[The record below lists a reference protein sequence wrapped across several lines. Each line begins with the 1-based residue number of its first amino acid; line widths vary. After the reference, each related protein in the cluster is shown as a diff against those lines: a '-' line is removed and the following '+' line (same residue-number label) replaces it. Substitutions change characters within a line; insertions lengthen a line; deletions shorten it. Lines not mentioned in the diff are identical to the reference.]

1 MKKYLVEQNIKKPVE
16 PDYHAVLDVT
26 VNSIYKE
33 IVSVTRYVSR
43 IQPFLGEMFLVA
55 QNSISKCHFCN
66 SGVRKTN
73 YLMTGERLKIIFLF
87 SLGEIIKQNPMN
99 IVE

>member
-16 PDYHAVLDVT
+16 PEYHAALDVT
-26 VNSIYKE
+26 FNSIYKE
-33 IVSVTRYVSR
+33 IFSVTQYISR

-55 QNSISKCHFCN
+55 KNSTSKCHFCN
-66 SGVRKTN
+66 SGVRETN
-73 YLMTGERLKIIFLF
+73 YLMTGALLKIIFLF
-87 SLGEIIKQNPMN
+87 YLGEIIKQNPMN